1 MRTCIIR
8 QLKHTLMSM
17 QTTKIILLNGVGS
30 SGKTSL
36 ARALQA
42 ASGDAFLHVQMDA
55 FLAMLPTR
63 YLDDPDGFTFA
74 SSTVEGHKVV
84 SIHSGTVAQR
94 AMRGMRHAIV
104 ALASN
109 GNNLIV
115 DEVLLG
121 DEKNDYVRLFE
132 PFQLITVGVHCPLHV
147 LEERERQRGD
157 RLVGLAR
164 WQYDKVHTGMTYG
177 VTVDTSEATPEECA
191 QVVLR
196 ALSS

>member
-1 MRTCIIR
+1 
-8 QLKHTLMSM
+8 M

-42 ASGDAFLHVQMDA
+42 ASKDPFLHVQMDA
-55 FLAMLPTR
+55 FIAMLPAR

-74 SSTVEGHKVV
+74 SSTVDGKSIV
-84 SIHSGTVAQR
+84 SIQSGPVAQQ
-94 AMRGMRHAIV
+94 AMRGMRHAMV
-104 ALASN
+104 ALASA

-121 DEKNDYVRLFE
+121 EEKNEYARLFE
-132 PFQLITVGVHCPLHV
+132 PFQLITVGVHCPLQV

-164 WQYDKVHTGMTYG
+164 WQYDKVHAGMTYS
-177 VTVDTSEATPEECA
+177 VTVDTSEASPEECA
-191 QVVLR
+191 QIIMRTL
-196 ALSS
+196 A

>member
-1 MRTCIIR
+1 
-8 QLKHTLMSM
+8 M

-42 ASGDAFLHVQMDA
+42 ASKDPFLHVQMDA
-55 FLAMLPTR
+55 FIAMLPAR
-63 YLDDPDGFTFA
+63 YLNDPDGFTFA
-74 SSTVEGHKVV
+74 SSTVDGKSVV
-84 SIHSGTVAQR
+84 SIQSGPVAQQ
-94 AMRGMRHAIV
+94 AMRGMRHAMV
-104 ALASN
+104 ALASA

-121 DEKNDYVRLFE
+121 EEKNEYARLFE
-132 PFQLITVGVHCPLHV
+132 PFQLITVGVHCPLQV

-164 WQYDKVHTGMTYG
+164 WQYNKVHAGMTYS
-177 VTVDTSEATPEECA
+177 VTVDTSETSPEECA
-191 QVVLR
+191 QIILR
-196 ALSS
+196 TLA

>member
-1 MRTCIIR
+1 META
-8 QLKHTLMSM
+8 
-17 QTTKIILLNGVGS
+17 KILLLNGVGS

-42 ASGDAFLHVQMDA
+42 ASRDVFLHVQMDA
-55 FLAMLPTR
+55 FLDMLPAR
-63 YLDDPDGFTFA
+63 YLDDPDGFTFT
-74 SSTVEGHKVV
+74 SSTEDGKDVV
-84 SIHSGTVAQR
+84 SIRSGPVARR

-104 ALASN
+104 ALAAE

-121 DEKNDYVRLFE
+121 DEKKEYARLLT
-132 PFQLITVGVHCPLHV
+132 PFQLVTVGVHCPLEV

-164 WQYDKVHTGMTYG
+164 WQYDKVHADMTYN
-177 VTVDTSEATPEECA
+177 VTVDTSKATPEECVR
-191 QVVLR
+191 VVMH
-196 ALSS
+196 ALSM

>member
-1 MRTCIIR
+1 
-8 QLKHTLMSM
+8 M
-17 QTTKIILLNGVGS
+17 QKAKIILLNGVGS

-42 ASGDAFLHVQMDA
+42 ASGDVFLHVQMDA
-55 FLAMLPTR
+55 FLDMLPTR

-74 SSTVEGHKVV
+74 SSTEDGKDVV
-84 SIHSGTVAQR
+84 SIRSGPVARR

-104 ALASN
+104 ALAVE

-121 DEKNDYVRLFE
+121 DEKKEYVRLFA
-132 PFQLITVGVHCPLHV
+132 PFQLITVGVHCALQV

-164 WQYDKVHTGMTYG
+164 WQFDKVHTGMTYS

-191 QVVLR
+191 RVVMH
-196 ALSS
+196 ALSL

>member
-1 MRTCIIR
+1 
-8 QLKHTLMSM
+8 M

-42 ASGDAFLHVQMDA
+42 ASKDPFLHVQMDA
-55 FLAMLPTR
+55 FIAMLPAR
-63 YLDDPDGFTFA
+63 YLDDPAGFTFT
-74 SSTVEGHKVV
+74 SSTVDGKSIV
-84 SIHSGTVAQR
+84 SIQSGPVAQR
-94 AMRGMRHAIV
+94 AMRGMRHAMV
-104 ALASN
+104 ALASA

-121 DEKNDYVRLFE
+121 EEKNEYARLFE
-132 PFQLITVGVHCPLHV
+132 PFQLITVGVHCPLQV

-164 WQYDKVHTGMTYG
+164 WQYDKVHAGMTYS
-177 VTVDTSEATPEECA
+177 VTVDTSEASPEECA
-191 QVVLR
+191 QIIMRTL
-196 ALSS
+196 A

>member
-1 MRTCIIR
+1 
-8 QLKHTLMSM
+8 M

-36 ARALQA
+36 ARALQS
-42 ASGDAFLHVQMDA
+42 ASKDAFLHVQMDA
-55 FLAMLPTR
+55 FVSMLPTR

-74 SSTVEGHKVV
+74 SSTEDGKSVV
-84 SIHSGTVAQR
+84 SIQSGPVAQR
-94 AMRGMRHAIV
+94 VMRGMRRAMV
-104 ALASN
+104 ALASE

-121 DEKNDYVRLFE
+121 DEKDDYARLFA
-132 PFQLITVGVHCPLHV
+132 PFELVTVGVYCSLKV

-164 WQYDKVHTGMTYG
+164 WQYNKVHTGMTYH

-191 QVVLR
+191 QAVMR